1 MLDSHLHPVSH
12 SHSTSLQR
20 AVLAVLHMSS
30 NVMQDLIASTN
41 EFDASGNPKLADI
54 GMHLKKI
61 LKQYFDRADVKYIDP
76 TYMIRAIATTS
87 PDRVYCKVLAHN
99 AVHGAF
105 AGFTG
110 AASSEPKFSFHIC
123 CPVHTRAMDHVYS
136 CCVYSV
142 ASMEF
147 EYRS

>member
-1 MLDSHLHPVSH
+1 
-12 SHSTSLQR
+12 
-20 AVLAVLHMSS
+20 MSS

-110 AASSEPKFSFHIC
+110 AASSEPKFFSISAAQCTLEPWIIC
-123 CPVHTRAMDHVYS
+123 TAAVCIQ
-136 CCVYSV
+136 
-142 ASMEF
+142 
-147 EYRS
+147 